1 MAEFLTMDEAKSKF
15 GTKGRT
21 NAGLTL
27 GIIGTALAAF
37 AGNNGGCGCGN
48 GGGILGNLFGGNNNC
63 CAMQAAENAKTL
75 AMAQGQQ
82 ADNLSWANRVQS
94 MQDDI
99 DLYTYVNSRALAT
112 NERIGNESQVLT
124 NQIWKGRVEDLQEKS
139 AMYVDIVSRDNAQN
153 LRLCDE
159 LYKRREQ
166 DVQEKADLFARLSTR
181 ISDLEKKE
189 AATAAALPLMFELN
203 KVNAERYTDACCC
216 KSETNLLMTAN
227 GLQRQLDHKIDGQL
241 KYAYSDLCAPVPSI
255 APLYCSPFTSYGT
268 GMYAG
273 TAASNFNA
281 VFQAINKYAKDLASN
296 LFHFNSVAS
305 QAVITYVVKNMEDK
319 YGKYLDIFTDVHGN
333 INLEL
338 LANAVKAEMKEK
350 SADGFVVNILNKPV
364 RFGEDDVNQLV
375 EIFKTFK
382 QNN

>member
-15 GTKGRT
+15 GSKSRT

-124 NQIWKGRVEDLQEKS
+124 NQIWKGRVEDLQEK
-139 AMYVDIVSRDNAQN
+139 R
-153 LRLCDE
+153 
-159 LYKRREQ
+159 
-166 DVQEKADLFARLSTR
+166 TR
-181 ISDLEKKE
+181 
-189 AATAAALPLMFELN
+189 
-203 KVNAERYTDACCC
+203 
-216 KSETNLLMTAN
+216 
-227 GLQRQLDHKIDGQL
+227 
-241 KYAYSDLCAPVPSI
+241 
-255 APLYCSPFTSYGT
+255 CS
-268 GMYAG
+268 
-273 TAASNFNA
+273 
-281 VFQAINKYAKDLASN
+281 
-296 LFHFNSVAS
+296 
-305 QAVITYVVKNMEDK
+305 
-319 YGKYLDIFTDVHGN
+319 
-333 INLEL
+333 
-338 LANAVKAEMKEK
+338 
-350 SADGFVVNILNKPV
+350 
-364 RFGEDDVNQLV
+364 GEG
-375 EIFKTFK
+375 
-382 QNN
+382 

>member
-159 LYKRREQ
+159 L
-166 DVQEKADLFARLSTR
+166 
-181 ISDLEKKE
+181 
-189 AATAAALPLMFELN
+189 N

-281 VFQAINKYAKDLASN
+281 VNTAINTVTGGCPSCTA
-296 LFHFNSVAS
+296 
-305 QAVITYVVKNMEDK
+305 Q
-319 YGKYLDIFTDVHGN
+319 
-333 INLEL
+333 
-338 LANAVKAEMKEK
+338 
-350 SADGFVVNILNKPV
+350 
-364 RFGEDDVNQLV
+364 
-375 EIFKTFK
+375 
-382 QNN
+382 

>member
-63 CAMQAAENAKTL
+63 CAMQAAEN
-75 AMAQGQQ
+75 
-82 ADNLSWANRVQS
+82 
-94 MQDDI
+94 
-99 DLYTYVNSRALAT
+99 
-112 NERIGNESQVLT
+112 
-124 NQIWKGRVEDLQEKS
+124 
-139 AMYVDIVSRDNAQN
+139 
-153 LRLCDE
+153 
-159 LYKRREQ
+159 
-166 DVQEKADLFARLSTR
+166 
-181 ISDLEKKE
+181 
-189 AATAAALPLMFELN
+189 
-203 KVNAERYTDACCC
+203 
-216 KSETNLLMTAN
+216 
-227 GLQRQLDHKIDGQL
+227 
-241 KYAYSDLCAPVPSI
+241 
-255 APLYCSPFTSYGT
+255 
-268 GMYAG
+268 
-273 TAASNFNA
+273 
-281 VFQAINKYAKDLASN
+281 AKDLASN

>member
-1 MAEFLTMDEAKSKF
+1 MDEAKSKF

-124 NQIWKGRVEDLQEKS
+124 NQIWKGRVEADNLLATIRKS
-139 AMYVDIVSRDNAQN
+139 KEHIHAQLKAKEDKVN
-153 LRLCDE
+153 TLLE
-159 LYKRREQ
+159 LVEQ
-166 DVQEKADLFARLSTR
+166 DPEIKKRLDEVMLS
-181 ISDLEKKE
+181 
-189 AATAAALPLMFELN
+189 
-203 KVNAERYTDACCC
+203 
-216 KSETNLLMTAN
+216 KS
-227 GLQRQLDHKIDGQL
+227 K
-241 KYAYSDLCAPVPSI
+241 
-255 APLYCSPFTSYGT
+255 
-268 GMYAG
+268 
-273 TAASNFNA
+273 
-281 VFQAINKYAKDLASN
+281 
-296 LFHFNSVAS
+296 
-305 QAVITYVVKNMEDK
+305 
-319 YGKYLDIFTDVHGN
+319 
-333 INLEL
+333 
-338 LANAVKAEMKEK
+338 
-350 SADGFVVNILNKPV
+350 
-364 RFGEDDVNQLV
+364 
-375 EIFKTFK
+375 
-382 QNN
+382 

>member
-1 MAEFLTMDEAKSKF
+1 
-15 GTKGRT
+15 
-21 NAGLTL
+21 
-27 GIIGTALAAF
+27 
-37 AGNNGGCGCGN
+37 
-48 GGGILGNLFGGNNNC
+48 
-63 CAMQAAENAKTL
+63 MQAAENAKTL

-273 TAASNFNA
+273 TAATSETITTLTPTVTKVIDVIIPNGVSIVSQQVLDELPTSLPVKGHCA
-281 VFQAINKYAKDLASN
+281 YSVFDVRVTPAPAPTAAIA
-296 LFHFNSVAS
+296 SVA
-305 QAVITYVVKNMEDK
+305 
-319 YGKYLDIFTDVHGN
+319 
-333 INLEL
+333 
-338 LANAVKAEMKEK
+338 K
-350 SADGFVVNILNKPV
+350 SK
-364 RFGEDDVNQLV
+364 
-375 EIFKTFK
+375 
-382 QNN
+382 

>member
-181 ISDLEKKE
+181 ISDLEKKTQPILDEINREVGSLSLDEQKVLAQMPEYQMAKQTYE
-189 AATAAALPLMFELN
+189 AGFMSFL
-203 KVNAERYTDACCC
+203 
-216 KSETNLLMTAN
+216 
-227 GLQRQLDHKIDGQL
+227 
-241 KYAYSDLCAPVPSI
+241 
-255 APLYCSPFTSYGT
+255 GT
-268 GMYAG
+268 K
-273 TAASNFNA
+273 F
-281 VFQAINKYAKDLASN
+281 
-296 LFHFNSVAS
+296 S
-305 QAVITYVVKNMEDK
+305 QEFVS
-319 YGKYLDIFTDVHGN
+319 
-333 INLEL
+333 
-338 LANAVKAEMKEK
+338 
-350 SADGFVVNILNKPV
+350 SADGKVAADNLLATIRKSKEHIHAQLKAKEDKVNTLL
-364 RFGEDDVNQLV
+364 ELV
-375 EIFKTFK
+375 EQDPEIKK
-382 QNN
+382 RLDEVMLSKSK